1 MEPTAAPEA
10 ATTNGTPSAAA
21 PGDSANTV
29 EVYNPATGQLIGSV
43 PAMTPDEVTAT
54 VARARAAQPA
64 WAAAGFAERARI
76 LRRAQKSTI
85 DNAERIITTIVA
97 ENGKTYEDAQLAEIS
112 YVANAFGFWA
122 KNAPEF
128 LADEKVNSSSPFV
141 LGRKL
146 EVRYAPVGV
155 VGVIGPWNYPLT
167 DSFGDCMPALTA
179 GTRPSSRRRPLP
191 R

>member
-64 WAAAGFAERARI
+64 WAAAGFDERARI
-76 LRRAQKSTI
+76 LRRAQKWTI

-122 KNAPEF
+122 KNAPE
-128 LADEKVNSSSPFV
+128 LPRRREGQVLVAVRARPQAQGPLRAGRRRRRDRPLELPADELLRRLHPGARRRQ
-141 LGRKL
+141 LGR
-146 EVRYAPVGV
+146 PQ
-155 VGVIGPWNYPLT
+155 
-167 DSFGDCMPALTA
+167 A
-179 GTRPSSRRRPLP
+179 GHA
-191 R
+191 